1 MADQTSVTWS
11 AHLRT
16 LCLKYRLLDPLQLL
30 QSGQVWKMQKW
41 AELTR
46 TQVTVHR
53 ETELREKSKSNS
65 KMKYLNVQIQG
76 FSGIP
81 HPVLLNISNTQ
92 DIMRLRHHI
101 KIFAGD
107 FLTAERLAADNGS
120 DHKCKLRHA
129 QVEDL
134 DHVLTQCRA
143 STDIRER
150 ILPELLNTVLQ
161 AQPDCSILLC
171 PVQAQ
176 HLTQF
181 ILDCTSLNL
190 PSSCRVVVHNPAA
203 GRVFHVARNW
213 CFGISRAR
221 ARLLQT
227 NKT

>member
-16 LCLKYRLLDPLQLL
+16 LCLKYRLHDPLQLL
-30 QSGQVWKMQKW
+30 QSGQVWKKQKW
-41 AELTR
+41 TELTR
-46 TQVTVHR
+46 TLVTVHH
-53 ETELREKSKSNS
+53 ENELREKSKSNS

-76 FSGIP
+76 LSGIP
-81 HPVLLNISNTQ
+81 HPALLNISNTQ
-92 DIMRLRHHI
+92 DIMMLRHHI

-150 ILPELLNTVLQ
+150 ILPELINTVLQ
-161 AQPDCSILLC
+161 AQPGCSILLS

-203 GRVFHVARNW
+203 GRVFHVPRNW
-213 CFGISRAR
+213 C
-221 ARLLQT
+221 
-227 NKT
+227 